1 MTATVLAR
9 NLSKVLDE
17 LARGGEE
24 IAIERNK
31 RIVGRLVP
39 GPAAMTAM
47 EMFGDIYGML
57 TPEEAR
63 AWEAD
68 IKTMDDVIDP
78 FLQAPWPSS

>member
-1 MTATVLAR
+1 MTATALAR

-31 RIVGRLVP
+31 RIIGRLVP
-39 GPAAMTAM
+39 GPVEMSAL
-47 EMFGDIYGML
+47 EMFSDIYGML
-57 TPEEAR
+57 TPEEGR

-68 IKTMDDVIDP
+68 IKTMDDAIDP
-78 FLQAPWPSS
+78 FLQDPWPSS